1 MKNITSEK
9 EVDGYKVALAIRQI
23 ESTGVFHEC
32 LDIEEEGVE
41 NILPQYGIF
50 FKWTEDEKA
59 ILKEELMEMAA
70 KEEIKEAERWGA
82 TETDPLILAI
92 PDRPTPS
99 PRILG
104 LQQQIYKAEMK
115 ARQSASMTEPDPND
129 WADNVYKEQKL
140 GVM

>member
-1 MKNITSEK
+1 MENITSEK
-9 EVDGYKVALAIRQI
+9 EIDGYKVALAIRQI

-50 FKWTEDEKA
+50 YKWTEDEKA

-70 KEEIKEAERWGA
+70 KEEIKEAVRWEA
-82 TETDPLILAI
+82 METDPVILAI
-92 PDRPTPS
+92 QDRPTPS
-99 PRILG
+99 PRILE
-104 LQQQIYKAEMK
+104 LQHKLYKAEMK
-115 ARQSASMTEPDPND
+115 AQQSASMTEPDPND
-129 WADNVYKEQKL
+129 WADSILKEQKL